1 MKKTHILSNCFIGKR
16 KLELHIMSCGVKIGR
31 KRAKLFQMNLFSSP
45 TASPSTAMRTWWML
59 GTWPSCSAR
68 PSCPR
73 RTLWTRWPVRRTWMR
88 SSKRSSWTTTTS
100 SPTPRSCPG
109 PFMRSVWLETSTGE
123 NDNRQNELFHQSL
136 IRFILF
142 LISWCYYDSSASF
155 SCFHLSSG
163 LTVWILTFPHETHS
177 AWQTNVNKCV

>member
-1 MKKTHILSNCFIGKR
+1 
-16 KLELHIMSCGVKIGR
+16 MSYGVKIGR
-31 KRAKLFQMNLFSSP
+31 KSAKLFQMNLFSSP

-109 PFMRSVWLETSTGE
+109 LFMRSVWLETSTGE
-123 NDNRQNELFHQSL
+123 NDNRQNELFHQSDNQIHL
-136 IRFILF
+136 IFNILMLLQF
-142 LISWCYYDSSASF
+142 FCVTCL
-155 SCFHLSSG
+155 HLSSR

-177 AWQTNVNKCV
+177 AWQTDVNKCV